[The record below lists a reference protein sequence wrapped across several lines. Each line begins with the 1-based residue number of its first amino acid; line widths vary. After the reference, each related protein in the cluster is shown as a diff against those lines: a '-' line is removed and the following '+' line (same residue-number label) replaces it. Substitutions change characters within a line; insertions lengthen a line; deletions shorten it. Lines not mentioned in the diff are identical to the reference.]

1 MPAQLLTVAAAIVAL
16 VALVTAWRVPPFL
29 AFLVVSIGALI
40 GLGYPADVVEPSIAG
55 TLQKGMGAV
64 FGQLA
69 VTLVA
74 GAMLG
79 RLVVASGAAQRI
91 AGVLCTAAGP
101 GRVGW
106 AMAATGFVV
115 GIPLFYGVAFMLLLP
130 IIRAVAARG
139 QLPLIG
145 VALPACAAMSVA
157 HGLLPPHPA
166 PTALV
171 PLFKADMGRT
181 LLLGTIVS
189 LPAIVVGGPLFVRCL
204 RGLRAAPPDTSAAPP
219 TADDALP
226 GTAVSFLTALLPV
239 YLLGGASLL
248 AWWPPSD
255 PTVARF
261 LALASAPDLVM
272 LVALAIAA
280 VTLGIA
286 RGTSLPDVMGIYG
299 TAIADVA
306 PTLLVIAGSGA
317 FRQVLVDTRVDA
329 ALADALRGLPLDPL
343 LLAWGVTAV
352 LRVCI
357 GSATVAG
364 LTAAGILAPL
374 LADAGTDP
382 DLAVL
387 AVGAGTLFCSHVND
401 VAFWMFRDAFGTSLA
416 ETARSWTAMESIVSV
431 VALATV
437 VVLDRL
443 LEG

>member
-1 MPAQLLTVAAAIVAL
+1 MPAQLLTVAVAIVAL

-40 GLGYPADVVEPSIAG
+40 GLGYPADAVEPSLAG
-55 TLQKGMGAV
+55 TLQRGMGTV

-79 RLVVASGAAQRI
+79 RLVVVSGAARRI
-91 AGVLCTAAGP
+91 AEVLCAAAGP
-101 GRVGW
+101 GRIGW

-115 GIPLFYGVAFMLLLP
+115 GVPLFYGVAFMLLLP

-139 QLPLIG
+139 RLPLIG

-181 LLLGTIVS
+181 LLLGTVVA
-189 LPAIVVGGPLFVRCL
+189 LPAIIVGGPLFVRVL
-204 RGLRAAPPDTSAAPP
+204 RDLGAGCPDASPAPLPDDRS
-219 TADDALP
+219 LP
-226 GTAVSFLTALLPV
+226 GATVSFLTALLPV

-248 AWWPPSD
+248 AWRPPSD
-255 PTVARF
+255 PTVARV

-272 LVALAIAA
+272 LAALTIAA
-280 VTLGIA
+280 VSLGIA
-286 RGTSLPDVMGIYG
+286 RGMSLPQVMEIYG
-299 TAIADVA
+299 AAIPDVA
-306 PTLLVIAGSGA
+306 PTLLVLAGSGA

-329 ALADALRGLPLDPL
+329 AIAGALRGLPLPPL

-431 VALATV
+431 IALATV
-437 VVLDRL
+437 VVVDRIV
-443 LEG
+443 